1 MAGKKAGSKSG
12 MLRGHTLAVWLGG
25 SCGVLALGLWHFT
38 DVRAGVLETGD
49 RFLYGWY
56 AGLMVFALL
65 VLAAVGYLFLVRREY
80 GLARIFPAAA
90 MGIGLMYM
98 VVLPP
103 LSAPDE
109 VSHYISSYQLSSYLM
124 GRTARAEDERVFIR
138 SQDVFIEDLTGVM
151 DYESMADSKTA
162 AVVLGQK
169 LDEGTYRTMKER
181 GLGSTGEDG
190 TVLSYQMPRPWPMCP
205 RPWGLPWEGYWA
217 WAGWACCFWDACS
230 TWCSSPPWGA

>member
-1 MAGKKAGSKSG
+1 MACKKAGRKQESG
-12 MLRGHTLAVWLGG
+12 RPGIRHDAAPGRILGGHSSGIWLGG
-25 SCGVLALGLWHFT
+25 SFGVLALGLWHMT

-56 AGLMVFALL
+56 GGLMVFAVL
-65 VLAAVGYLFLVRREY
+65 VLAAVGYLFLVRRDY

-109 VSHYISSYQLSSYLM
+109 VSHYISAYQLSSRLM

-151 DYESMADSKTA
+151 DYEAVEKGGKT

-169 LDEGTYRTMKER
+169 LEEGT
-181 GLGSTGEDG
+181 
-190 TVLSYQMPRPWPMCP
+190 
-205 RPWGLPWEGYWA
+205 
-217 WAGWACCFWDACS
+217 
-230 TWCSSPPWGA
+230 